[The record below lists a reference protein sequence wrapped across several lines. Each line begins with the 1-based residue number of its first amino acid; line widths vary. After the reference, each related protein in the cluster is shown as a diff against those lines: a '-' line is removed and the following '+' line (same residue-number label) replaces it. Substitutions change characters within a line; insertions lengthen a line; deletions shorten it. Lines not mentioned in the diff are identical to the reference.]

1 MAKRTRGGT
10 HQFLAQR
17 VVKFFTN
24 GRRADSA
31 YGLSEQ
37 VGRIVRRTDVARR
50 RAVVSTS
57 RRAGPLAREVL
68 ASEYTIDTRHLAG
81 KVKVYDTGDTLHVNA
96 SVRRFPLSLFDAHW
110 GGRSTAGATVATRR
124 GQSKTY
130 AGAFIATGR
139 YRGKRQPTVYTRVAG
154 RKRVMQH
161 GRYKGKLRE
170 TIRALRGPSTY
181 DMLTEIE
188 RGSAAGKSGSG
199 TYTRALRTYYVSEL
213 RRQYALEARRD
224 G

>member
-1 MAKRTRGGT
+1 MATRTRGGT
-10 HQFLAQR
+10 HQFLAR
-17 VVKFFTN
+17 RAVKFFTN
-24 GRRADSA
+24 GRRADNA

-57 RRAGPLAREVL
+57 RRAAPMARDVL
-68 ASEYTIDTRHLAG
+68 AEEYTIAASHLAG
-81 KVKVYDTGDTLHVNA
+81 KVKVYDSGDALHVNA

-124 GQSKTY
+124 GQAKTY
-130 AGAFIATGR
+130 AGAFIAPGR
-139 YRGKRQPTVYTRVAG
+139 YRGKRQPTVYTRLAG

-181 DMLTEIE
+181 DMLTEVE

-199 TYTRALRTYYVSEL
+199 AYTRALRTNYVSEL